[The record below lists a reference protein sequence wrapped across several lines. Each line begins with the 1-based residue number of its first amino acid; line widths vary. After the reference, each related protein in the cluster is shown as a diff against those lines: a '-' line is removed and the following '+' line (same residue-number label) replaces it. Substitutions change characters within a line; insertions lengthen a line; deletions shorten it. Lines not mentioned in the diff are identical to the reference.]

1 VALSLPAESRQS
13 LEIVTHSLSE
23 MVKVYK
29 NLGPTTDSFVELMR
43 KRKETVIGPD
53 KWQDIKQKVTRAEA
67 KSMFNYKEG
76 PKRKMLKVQYFKHPD
91 KAQYLYGRHLA
102 AFGRLPWNDE
112 VPLYFAQMF
121 YAEFFKGMKPDYNDL
136 PSEFFGPGRGRLY
149 QRKGAKRDVEL
160 PRPEPPLVS
169 RPSRVET
176 LRSEMDATSQ
186 ISREARDVMI
196 DNVHSGLSGVDLCLN
211 RQRARE
217 NARANFVYHTD
228 EEIYNMNVEDLR
240 TYAINCRNGL
250 QDLIFH
256 EEEGTGTVCV
266 SDLRV

>member
-1 VALSLPAESRQS
+1 
-13 LEIVTHSLSE
+13 
-23 MVKVYK
+23 
-29 NLGPTTDSFVELMR
+29 
-43 KRKETVIGPD
+43 
-53 KWQDIKQKVTRAEA
+53 
-67 KSMFNYKEG
+67 
-76 PKRKMLKVQYFKHPD
+76 
-91 KAQYLYGRHLA
+91 
-102 AFGRLPWNDE
+102 
-112 VPLYFAQMF
+112 
-121 YAEFFKGMKPDYNDL
+121 MKPDYNDL
-136 PSEFFGPGRGRLY
+136 PSEFFGLGRGRLY
-149 QRKGAKRDVEL
+149 QRKGAKRNVEL

-196 DNVHSGLSGVDLCLN
+196 DNVHSELSGVDICLN
-211 RQRARE
+211 RQRAHE
-217 NARANFVYHTD
+217 NARANFVYRTY

-256 EEEGTGTVCV
+256 EEKGTGMVCV